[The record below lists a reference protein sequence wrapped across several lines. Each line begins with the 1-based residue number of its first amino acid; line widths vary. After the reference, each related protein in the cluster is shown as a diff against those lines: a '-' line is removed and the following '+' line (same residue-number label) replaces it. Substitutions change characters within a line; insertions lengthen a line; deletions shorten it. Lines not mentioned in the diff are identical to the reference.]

1 MDTLRIGQKALE
13 NGKHVF
19 VEKPFTYSVQQGE
32 ELVELA
38 ERKILT
44 IMVDH
49 TFLFTGAVKKIKEL
63 VDKKELGDL
72 YYYDALRVN
81 LASFNMMST

>member
-1 MDTLRIGQKALE
+1 
-13 NGKHVF
+13 
-19 VEKPFTYSVQQGE
+19 
-32 ELVELA
+32 VELA
-38 ERKILT
+38 ERKNVT

-63 VDKKELGDL
+63 WNKKELGDL

-81 LASFNMMST
+81 LGLFQT